1 MIKLG
6 HMLAQEQAK
15 LKSELKAA
23 QKQRTTRNTTSSTFY
38 PNISKTSTLL
48 QKSQVSPSIN
58 TDFISENC
66 SPINSPKLLTHPS
79 DPDPSF
85 RYNKYIHP
93 SYRSKLETVQL
104 PPNKP
109 PLRRVNKI
117 TNLRNL
123 NNNSISQSNPLKGEE
138 SKEKLLQ
145 QTHFLCAIMQQSHSA
160 TGKIVAS
167 FLNGQ
172 LEKNSYESIIQME
185 KSAQAL
191 QQSAKEMSKALFI
204 SDDEGEF
211 ENLQNKFIDQI
222 RFSKY
227 RKPNQEKNIVF
238 KRNYGQ
244 KHEMMIDQVASSR
257 QKTDENQDF
266 DVFIPKSQMDQFFQI
281 IQDKIDGRMKEQ
293 TEQLI
298 KDEQKLINGMI
309 ANVKKFREDIREVKY
324 TMNHVRKNKKA
335 LQPSQQ
341 QPSAYRTL
349 KTLRTLKSQSSA
361 RLQSPKTQRLDEEA
375 KADLR
380 LRVMKALRNFMDKL
394 KRFNIT
400 LNDVVNNQVFPSQ
413 AYERPNSV
421 EFFRQVKADNLRE
434 IESMLRDCRFHV
446 YDRDNQ
452 QKTPLH
458 HAVSNNSI
466 EVIKILV
473 ENGADLDARDMMGRT
488 PLHIAAKNNNCDTV
502 RVLLVY
508 QANPSIKTVAGKTA
522 QDLTEMPVIKALVK
536 NAKKLHFMM
545 NLQPSKKKKD
555 FWVEKAIVY
564 FQEDDPEKILKLQ
577 LYKNQAKL
585 FLS

>member
-6 HMLAQEQAK
+6 HMLAQEQAR
-15 LKSELKAA
+15 LRSEMQVASK
-23 QKQRTTRNTTSSTFY
+23 QKKFRNATASTFY

-48 QKSQVSPSIN
+48 QASPTNSTN
-58 TDFISENC
+58 VISYNC
-66 SPINSPKLLTHPS
+66 SPISSQKYYSFSP
-79 DPDPSF
+79 DPDQMIGLKKN
-85 RYNKYIHP
+85 YGQT
-93 SYRSKLETVQL
+93 SYKNKLETIQL
-104 PPNKP
+104 APNKP
-109 PLRRVNKI
+109 PLKRGNKV
-117 TNLRNL
+117 TNLRNI
-123 NNNSISQSNPLKGEE
+123 NNNNASQPHSIRNEE
-138 SKEKLLQ
+138 SKEKLLE
-145 QTHFLCAIMQQSHSA
+145 QTHFLCAIMQQQHSA
-160 TGKIVAS
+160 TGKIVAN
-167 FLNGQ
+167 FLNGN

-191 QQSAKEMSKALFI
+191 QQSAKEMSKALYA

-227 RKPNQEKNIVF
+227 RKPTQEKNIVF

-244 KHEMMIDQVASSR
+244 KHEMMIDQVAQQR
-257 QKTDENQDF
+257 QKTEENQDF
-266 DVFIPKSQMDQFFQI
+266 DVFIPKSQMDQFFKI

-298 KDEQKLINGMI
+298 KEEQKLVNGMI
-309 ANVKKFREDIREVKY
+309 TNVKKFREDIREVKY

-335 LQPSQQ
+335 LQQQ
-341 QPSAYRTL
+341 QPQN
-349 KTLRTLKSQSSA
+349 TLRTLRTMKSQSSV
-361 RLQSPKTQRLDEEA
+361 RMKSDQVTRLDEDA
-375 KADLR
+375 KADLK

-400 LNDVVNNQVFPSQ
+400 LEDVVNNQVFPSQ

-421 EFFRQVKADNLRE
+421 EFFRQVKADNIRE
-434 IESMLRDCRFHV
+434 IDNMLRDCRYHV

-452 QKTPLH
+452 QKTALH
-458 HAVSNNSI
+458 HAVSINSI
-466 EVIKILV
+466 EAIKLLV

-545 NLQPSKKKKD
+545 NLQPNNKKKD
-555 FWVEKAIVY
+555 FWVEKAVVY

-577 LYKNQAKL
+577 LYKTQAKL
-585 FLS
+585 FLQ

>member
-6 HMLAQEQAK
+6 HMLAREQAR
-15 LKSELKAA
+15 LRSEMEVASK
-23 QKQRTTRNTTSSTFY
+23 QKKFRNATASTFY

-48 QKSQVSPSIN
+48 QKSQVSPIN
-58 TDFISENC
+58 STNVISYNC
-66 SPINSPKLLTHPS
+66 SPTSSPKYYSLSP
-79 DPDPSF
+79 DPDKMIGLKNN
-85 RYNKYIHP
+85 YNQTTYKN
-93 SYRSKLETVQL
+93 KLETVQMA
-104 PPNKP
+104 PNKP
-109 PLRRVNKI
+109 PLKRVNKLN
-117 TNLRNL
+117 NLRNI
-123 NNNSISQSNPLKGEE
+123 NNNNLSQPHCIKNEE
-138 SKEKLLQ
+138 SKEKLLE
-145 QTHFLCAIMQQSHSA
+145 QTHFLSGIMQQQHSA
-160 TGKIVAS
+160 TGKIVAN
-167 FLNGQ
+167 FLNGN

-191 QQSAKEMSKALFI
+191 QQSAKEMSKALYA

-244 KHEMMIDQVASSR
+244 KHEMLIDQVSQQR
-257 QKTDENQDF
+257 QKSEENQDF
-266 DVFIPKSQMDQFFQI
+266 DVFIPKSQMDQFFKI

-293 TEQLI
+293 TELLL
-298 KDEQKLINGMI
+298 KEEQKLVNGMI
-309 ANVKKFREDIREVKY
+309 SNVKKFREDLREVKY
-324 TMNHVRKNKKA
+324 TMSHVRKNKKA
-335 LQPSQQ
+335 LQSQQ
-341 QPSAYRTL
+341 QQPQSTLRTL
-349 KTLRTLKSQSSA
+349 KTMKSQSSA
-361 RLQSPKTQRLDEEA
+361 RLQSEKVTQLDEEA
-375 KADLR
+375 KADLK
-380 LRVMKALRNFMDKL
+380 LRVMKALRNFMEKL

-400 LNDVVNNQVFPSQ
+400 LDDVVNNQVFPSQ

-421 EFFRQVKADNLRE
+421 EFFRQVKADNIRE
-434 IESMLRDCRFHV
+434 IEGMLRDCRFHV

-452 QKTPLH
+452 QKTALH
-458 HAVSNNSI
+458 HAVNINSI
-466 EVIKILV
+466 EAMKLLV

-545 NLQPSKKKKD
+545 NLQPNNKKKD

-585 FLS
+585 FLQ